1 MESKIN
7 ENDKAKKNVSVR
19 GGAGMD
25 FRAYGVE
32 IMEQENGGLI

>member
-7 ENDKAKKNVSVR
+7 KNDRAKKNVSAR

>member
-1 MESKIN
+1 MASKIN
-7 ENDKAKKNVSVR
+7 KNDKAKKNVSVR